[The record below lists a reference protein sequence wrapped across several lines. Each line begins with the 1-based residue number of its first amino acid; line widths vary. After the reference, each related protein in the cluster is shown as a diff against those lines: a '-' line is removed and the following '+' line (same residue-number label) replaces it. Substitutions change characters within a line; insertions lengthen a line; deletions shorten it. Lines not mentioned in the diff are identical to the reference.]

1 MLRVVLLSFI
11 IGVFTGLSLRV
22 ELPSVLIDLSLAAML
37 FFIGYDLAASIN
49 FRKLKKLLFLS
60 AKLALATVIGSVAAG
75 YLVSLLL
82 QNDTLALL
90 AASIGMGWYSLTGA
104 LLLRFL
110 GSKAGLL
117 GFVANVLR
125 EILTFV
131 FYPLFYRYAGT
142 AAISM
147 AGATSMDTTLPLIR
161 KVSGRDA
168 ALISLIHGWIISSL
182 VPILLMMLLSAVIS

>member
-117 GFVANVLR
+117 GFVAVSYTHL
-125 EILTFV
+125 
-131 FYPLFYRYAGT
+131 
-142 AAISM
+142 
-147 AGATSMDTTLPLIR
+147 TLPTTER
-161 KVSGRDA
+161 V
-168 ALISLIHGWIISSL
+168 
-182 VPILLMMLLSAVIS
+182 